1 MRRNDAGLHGGRHGF
16 DVGGQV
22 VIDVVVLHAGTDLAH
37 HALQAEF
44 DRIEANV
51 RVIRVPTY
59 YANQLYDLRGHVE
72 LVRQR
77 LAQRPGALR
86 MAAE

>member
-1 MRRNDAGLHGGRHGF
+1 MIRRRLVYWYRQLKALERRIDKGGASSKDAE
-16 DVGGQV
+16 
-22 VIDVVVLHAGTDLAH
+22 
-37 HALQAEF
+37 ALQAEF

-77 LAQRPGALR
+77 LAQRPGAMR